1 MKMNYLR
8 SYNEHNKPNRFK
20 RTTDKI
26 LNKSNQLKNL
36 SWDDIKGYSSKIW
49 ELTKLESRETK
60 QAAIILRKM
69 IAKKDVTESE
79 KKFLKEQSKDI
90 VRILGTA
97 TLPMPITAIL
107 VLLGKKYNFKV
118 FPGNQDDLKKQIE
131 KEKSLLESLGYK
143 SDDIDINIL

>member
-1 MKMNYLR
+1 MNYLK
-8 SYNEHNKPNRFK
+8 SYNEHNKPNRFR

-26 LNKSNQLKNL
+26 LSKSNHLKNL
-36 SWDDIKGYSSKIW
+36 SWGDIKNYGDKIW
-49 ELTKLESRETK
+49 DLTKKESRETK
-60 QAAIILRKM
+60 QAVIILRKM

-107 VLLGKKYNFKV
+107 ILLGKKYNFKV
-118 FPGNQDDLKKQIE
+118 FPGDQDELKKEIE
-131 KEKSLLESLGYK
+131 KEKSLGYK
-143 SDDIDINIL
+143 SDETDINIL